1 MRRFLS
7 ITCCTV
13 LLAACGGSAPP
24 PTEAPAPMK
33 PGEVVF
39 NAQCALCH
47 GRKGDLGLSGA
58 KDLTRSMLTRED
70 MIAIVTHGK
79 GGMMAYAKV
88 LSAAEIEQVVDYART
103 LHATE

>member
-1 MRRFLS
+1 MRRALS
-7 ITCCTV
+7 IAYGAV
-13 LLAACGGSAPP
+13 LLAACGASAPQ
-24 PTEAPAPMK
+24 PTGPPAPMK

-58 KDLTRSMLTRED
+58 KDLTRSTLAREE

-103 LHATE
+103 LHAAE

>member
-1 MRRFLS
+1 MRRSLS
-7 ITCCTV
+7 IACCAA
-13 LLAACGGSAPP
+13 LLAACGASTPK
-24 PTEAPAPMK
+24 PTERPAPMK

-58 KDLTRSMLTRED
+58 KDLTRSTLTREE

-88 LSAAEIEQVVDYART
+88 LSAAEIEQVVDHART
-103 LHATE
+103 LHAAE